1 MKKLSQVERRHRKIR
16 SKISGTVERPRVSVF
31 RSNHY
36 IYVQI
41 IDDQSGKTL
50 VSVHSK
56 KAKTKSPSGKI
67 KEIGLELASQAKKKN
82 ISKVVFDRG
91 GYLYG
96 GKIKVLADSLREGGL
111 EF

>member
-1 MKKLSQVERRHRKIR
+1 MKKMSQIERRHRKIR
-16 SKISGTVERPRVSVF
+16 SKISGTNTRPRVSVF
-31 RSNHY
+31 RSNQ
-36 IYVQI
+36 YVYAQI

-50 VSVHSK
+50 VSINSK
-56 KAKTKSPSGKI
+56 KTKDVKPSERAKETGR
-67 KEIGLELASQAKKKN
+67 LLAEEAKKKK

-96 GKIKVLADSLREGGL
+96 GKIKALADGLREGGL